1 MIPGGEPMRPQV
13 FLSAWATLTLGAAT
27 ASAAGINLGWNDC
40 PGGATYALTETFAC
54 NTNVG
59 VHTMVGSFVAPAGV
73 QMMSANEVVIDLK
86 TGPGFALA
94 DWWKMGSGRCRP
106 TSLGSNF
113 DFTGGPFSC
122 HDYWQGGAIGAA
134 QEDPPNG
141 FDNRARIK
149 MVFAVPAGDPRITS
163 VAEGL
168 HVYSFKLNINNSRT
182 VGLGSCAGCNAEA
195 CIALQTIR
203 LNQPVPFPR
212 IDLTNPSTV
221 AHVIWQAWTTVDPNH
236 LCPSVTPVKSQTWG
250 SIKALYR

>member
-1 MIPGGEPMRPQV
+1 MKRR
-13 FLSAWATLTLGAAT
+13 AWLFAIAPLLFCGAPAM
-27 ASAAGINLGWNDC
+27 AAGINLGWNDC
-40 PGGATYALTETFAC
+40 PGGGTYKLIETFAC

-73 QMMSANEVVIDLK
+73 QMVSANEVVIDIK
-86 TGPGFALA
+86 TGPDFALP
-94 DWWKMGSGRCRP
+94 DWWKMGTGRCRP
-106 TSLGSNF
+106 TSLSSNF

-149 MVFAVPAGDPRITS
+149 MIMALPAGDPRITS
-163 VAEGL
+163 IAEGL
-168 HVYSFKLNINNSRT
+168 HVYSFKLNINNART
-182 VGLGSCAGCNAEA
+182 VGMGSCAGCSAEA
-195 CIALQTIR
+195 CIALQIIK
-203 LNQPVPFPR
+203 LNQPVPLPR
-212 IDLTNPSTV
+212 IDLTNPST
-221 AHVIWQAWTTVDPNH
+221 AQHVIWQAWTTVDPNN